1 MNEDALSGRLLD
13 LAREHGVPGGQFAL
27 RHDGATHTVLFGE
40 EEAGS
45 GRPVREDSKFPT
57 GSITKAF
64 TAALA
69 MVLVD
74 EGDLDLDLPLA
85 DQLPELRVPEASFG
99 EKQTLRQLLSHSS
112 GLPPGRDSDDLA
124 ETTRRRYL
132 ADCARMRPIPEC
144 GSSFSYSNIGY
155 VVTGFLVEHV
165 ARMEWREALE
175 TILLTPLGVEP
186 AYITPPA
193 GRPHV
198 PGHAARAAGAA
209 ALPVRQ
215 TLPRIEAAAGALAL
229 SAADLLAYGLLHT
242 DDAPGVPGLLDAEAL
257 VPMGRPV
264 PGADPFGLADGWG
277 LGLSRYRAGD
287 GSWRVGHDG
296 TSDGTSCH
304 LRVDPATGTVAALTT
319 NANTG
324 MALWEELAAELA
336 ADGLDLAG
344 YSYSGADRE
353 RGEVPAP
360 PECQGTYENGDTTY
374 TIDLAAD
381 GEARLKV
388 GGEPFARLT
397 FHEDLSFTM
406 RELAAN
412 RLSYLG
418 RFLRAPE
425 TGRLEQIQVTGRRAQ
440 RV

>member
-1 MNEDALSGRLLD
+1 MNVDVLSERLPD
-13 LAREHGVPGGQFAL
+13 LARRHGVPGGQFVL
-27 RHDGATHTVLFGE
+27 RHEGATYTVLFGE
-40 EEAGS
+40 EEAGT
-45 GRPVREDSKFPT
+45 GRPVRADSKFPT
-57 GSITKAF
+57 GSITKTF

-74 EGDLDLDLPLA
+74 EGDLDLDRPLA
-85 DQLPELRVPEASFG
+85 DELPDLRVPGASFG

-124 ETTRRRYL
+124 GTTRRGYL
-132 ADCARMRPIPEC
+132 ADCARTRPIPEC

-155 VVTGFLVEHV
+155 VVAGFLVEHV

-175 TILLTPLGVEP
+175 TILLTPLGIEP

-198 PGHAARAAGAA
+198 PGHAARATGT

-215 TLPRIEAAAGALAL
+215 TLPRVEAAAGALAL

-242 DDAPGVPGLLDAEAL
+242 DGARGVPGLLDAEAL
-257 VPMGRPV
+257 VPMRRPV
-264 PGADPFGLADGWG
+264 AGADPFGLADGWG
-277 LGLSRYRAGD
+277 LGLSCYRAQD
-287 GSWRVGHDG
+287 GSRRVGHDG

-304 LRVDPATGTVAALTT
+304 LRVDPATGTAAALTT

-324 MALWEELAAELA
+324 MALWEQLTAELA

-344 YSYSGADRE
+344 YSYSGEDRE
-353 RGEVPAP
+353 RRAVPAP
-360 PECQGTYENGDTTY
+360 PECEGTYENGDTAY
-374 TIDLAAD
+374 AIDLAAD
-381 GEARLKV
+381 GGALLKV

-397 FHEDLSFTM
+397 FHDDLSFTM

-412 RLSYLG
+412 RLAYLG

>member
-1 MNEDALSGRLLD
+1 M
-13 LAREHGVPGGQFAL
+13 
-27 RHDGATHTVLFGE
+27 
-40 EEAGS
+40 
-45 GRPVREDSKFPT
+45 
-57 GSITKAF
+57 
-64 TAALA
+64 
-69 MVLVD
+69 
-74 EGDLDLDLPLA
+74 
-85 DQLPELRVPEASFG
+85 
-99 EKQTLRQLLSHSS
+99 
-112 GLPPGRDSDDLA
+112 
-124 ETTRRRYL
+124 
-132 ADCARMRPIPEC
+132 
-144 GSSFSYSNIGY
+144 
-155 VVTGFLVEHV
+155 
-165 ARMEWREALE
+165 
-175 TILLTPLGVEP
+175 
-186 AYITPPA
+186 
-193 GRPHV
+193 
-198 PGHAARAAGAA
+198 
-209 ALPVRQ
+209 
-215 TLPRIEAAAGALAL
+215 
-229 SAADLLAYGLLHT
+229 
-242 DDAPGVPGLLDAEAL
+242 PGLLDAEAL

-324 MALWEELAAELA
+324 MALWEELTAELA

>member
-1 MNEDALSGRLLD
+1 MG
-13 LAREHGVPGGQFAL
+13 
-27 RHDGATHTVLFGE
+27 
-40 EEAGS
+40 
-45 GRPVREDSKFPT
+45 
-57 GSITKAF
+57 
-64 TAALA
+64 
-69 MVLVD
+69 
-74 EGDLDLDLPLA
+74 
-85 DQLPELRVPEASFG
+85 
-99 EKQTLRQLLSHSS
+99 
-112 GLPPGRDSDDLA
+112 
-124 ETTRRRYL
+124 
-132 ADCARMRPIPEC
+132 
-144 GSSFSYSNIGY
+144 
-155 VVTGFLVEHV
+155 
-165 ARMEWREALE
+165 
-175 TILLTPLGVEP
+175 
-186 AYITPPA
+186 
-193 GRPHV
+193 
-198 PGHAARAAGAA
+198 
-209 ALPVRQ
+209 
-215 TLPRIEAAAGALAL
+215 AGAL
-229 SAADLLAYGLLHT
+229 
-242 DDAPGVPGLLDAEAL
+242 
-257 VPMGRPV
+257 
-264 PGADPFGLADGWG
+264 
-277 LGLSRYRAGD
+277 RYRAGD

-324 MALWEELAAELA
+324 MALWEELTAELA